1 MTPRVGAMED
11 PMFLPYTGFGGRIQF
26 LGSEEKVRMGSV
38 VLVTPIKKP
47 EGKISEE
54 ELRAL
59 EEQTLRLGMTPGVLA
74 GFGRLTT
81 APIRPRQNC
90 QWSE

>member
-1 MTPRVGAMED
+1 MA
-11 PMFLPYTGFGGRIQF
+11 
-26 LGSEEKVRMGSV
+26 SV

-59 EEQTLRLGMTPGVLA
+59 EEHTLRLGMTPGVLA
-74 GFGRLTT
+74 RVRAIDYCPDQAT
-81 APIRPRQNC
+81 PESPVV
-90 QWSE
+90 

>member
-1 MTPRVGAMED
+1 MED
-11 PMFLPYTGFGGRIQF
+11 PMFLPYTGFGDRIQF
-26 LGSEEKVRMGSV
+26 LGSEEKVRMASV

-59 EEQTLRLGMTPGVLA
+59 EEQTLRLGGCWQ
-74 GFGRLTT
+74 GSGD
-81 APIRPRQNC
+81 
-90 QWSE
+90 